1 MTGSVSALPAKRA
14 TRPSVRL
21 SHLSAVAVLAA
32 LVAAMFVALQSVSA
46 AACVANP
53 GISLGIGENCTV
65 THSGKGDTV
74 AVVSEATDGVTI
86 TTNAPAI
93 TEEGEVTIEVTT
105 GSATGTATVTISDTA
120 TDLNNDNDTTD
131 PGEGSVE
138 LAKYE
143 VTVLGFGIKSLAIE
157 DDNDNVV
164 SAGPQVTVV
173 ATVRSA
179 VSGSQVRLTVPTTG
193 LSIQNRATADPTML
207 GDGTTQQQTRTVG
220 GADTQVVEFAVNTAG
235 APTGDYTLTFT
246 ADQNGFGTAPAD
258 SGEGAK
264 EVTQTLVLTI
274 GDPGTGLASATLSL
288 GNSKADTPYTED
300 DESAAETGTAP
311 AASGD
316 GINLVIEAFDSLGG
330 KANAGSID
338 QVIVIAPGGAVTA
351 GAGNTAEVATNQ
363 SGATFTEDKA
373 EDNPADNVGSTMVI
387 TVEKADDKPGMVT
400 VYAIVSG
407 SGGAATTESLT
418 LSFSGATDSIAVADA
433 TDTLRS
439 VNVDTD
445 DDGTVDNDTVTLAA
459 TGADSGGIAND
470 PGMGF
475 SITISDSEGNR
486 VNSDKMV
493 ASLGDYAG
501 GKRDVTVTGKGATGA
516 ALKAGEYTVKLKK
529 GDLEASGMF
538 SVAGSAAN
546 VTVTASAMSSDSIGD
561 VITVTATVTD
571 ADGNAVSGGTSVM
584 FDVSEDTGLAAIGT
598 GHAGKG
604 TKDGAASVRYAVV
617 GAGHSVISATADDA
631 TGVIV
636 IDSTAG
642 ATDMAMPEEEA
653 SVACLS
659 NLAGFSTW
667 SCGVETSASEIFG
680 FVSARGATAIH
691 LWNGSAWV
699 RYSVVDGTMVPGSSD
714 FMVAEND
721 ILYIS
726 N

>member
-1 MTGSVSALPAKRA
+1 M
-14 TRPSVRL
+14 
-21 SHLSAVAVLAA
+21 
-32 LVAAMFVALQSVSA
+32 
-46 AACVANP
+46 
-53 GISLGIGENCTV
+53 
-65 THSGKGDTV
+65 
-74 AVVSEATDGVTI
+74 
-86 TTNAPAI
+86 
-93 TEEGEVTIEVTT
+93 
-105 GSATGTATVTISDTA
+105 
-120 TDLNNDNDTTD
+120 
-131 PGEGSVE
+131 
-138 LAKYE
+138 
-143 VTVLGFGIKSLAIE
+143 
-157 DDNDNVV
+157 
-164 SAGPQVTVV
+164 
-173 ATVRSA
+173 
-179 VSGSQVRLTVPTTG
+179 
-193 LSIQNRATADPTML
+193 
-207 GDGTTQQQTRTVG
+207 G
-220 GADTQVVEFAVNTAG
+220 GADTQMVEFAVNTAG
-235 APTGDYTLTFT
+235 APAGDYTLTFT
-246 ADQNGFGTAPAD
+246 ADQNGFGNAPAD

-300 DESAAETGTAP
+300 DESEAETGTAP

-338 QVIVIAPGGAVTA
+338 QVIVIAPGGDVTA
-351 GAGNTAEVATNQ
+351 GAGNTAEVASNQ
-363 SGATFTEDKA
+363 SGATFKEKTSD
-373 EDNPADNVGSTMVI
+373 DPADNVGSTMVI

-445 DDGTVDNDTVTLAA
+445 DDGTVDNDTVTLAV

-475 SITISDSEGNR
+475 SITITDSDGNR

-501 GKRDVTVTGKGATGA
+501 GKRDVTVTGKGTTGA

-529 GDLEASGMF
+529 GDLEGTGMF